1 MSFRSPNP
9 SPLTNASAW
18 SRFFHRYVFIMCIF
32 QFEIFVLF
40 FLYISWISYILKKS
54 HKQGTLHPSDLYD
67 IPSHLES
74 SKVTEQLE
82 TSWFDE
88 MKRSPQNPSLIRAT
102 IYAMGWTP
110 LLIGFLLIPMVNIIK
125 YLLLIIAVNFYNK
138 SESSHYVKSSNH
150 C

>member
-1 MSFRSPNP
+1 MLVHGHAFFIGMSFYCACFS
-9 SPLTNASAW
+9 SKYL
-18 SRFFHRYVFIMCIF
+18 YY
-32 QFEIFVLF
+32 F

-54 HKQGTLHPSDLYD
+54 RKQGTLHPSDLYD

-88 MKRSPQNPSLIRAT
+88 MKRSPQNPLLIRAT

-110 LLIGFLLIPMVNIIK
+110 LLIGFLLIPMVNIF
-125 YLLLIIAVNFYNK
+125 YLLLQ
-138 SESSHYVKSSNH
+138 
-150 C
+150 